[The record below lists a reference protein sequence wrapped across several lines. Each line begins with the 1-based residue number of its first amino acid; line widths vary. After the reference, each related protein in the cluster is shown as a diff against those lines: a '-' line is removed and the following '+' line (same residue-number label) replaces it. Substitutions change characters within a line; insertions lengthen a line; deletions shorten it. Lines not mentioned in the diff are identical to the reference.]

1 MKFVIKVSLFSSGQ
15 VDSCFGDSGGPVGIE
30 VKISPTY
37 PGTRYI
43 QLGVI
48 SWGRGYVATIFCLRV
63 ESLMLLMIILV
74 IKVQTSHA
82 PGIKELSA
90 FNLDCF
96 TEICITTGKLTT
108 KK

>member
-1 MKFVIKVSLFSSGQ
+1 MKFVLKVSLFSSGQ

-74 IKVQTSHA
+74 
-82 PGIKELSA
+82 SA

-96 TEICITTGKLTT
+96 TEICITTGTLTT